1 MYPPLYVVDH
11 RIDHD
16 VLPVEERR
24 VIRRGRP
31 EPLRFDMPPPGTP
44 VIIVGPVARPP
55 DDGPGLIARVLRRL
69 RARFRRRAPGLEEPG
84 LEEPVLE
91 EGRS

>member
-1 MYPPLYVVDH
+1 MYPPFYVVDH

-44 VIIVGPVARPP
+44 VIIVGAVVRPP
-55 DDGPGLIARVLRRL
+55 DDGPGPVGRVLRAVFARL
-69 RARFRRRAPGLEEPG
+69 RRRAVPEDDRP
-84 LEEPVLE
+84 
-91 EGRS
+91 